1 MLWSSNGFMSLQ
13 MNVLNIMALIIDK
26 MNECITSQIDNLIQ
40 YLPLLW
46 AESNEHNML
55 RCAIVVT
62 LVSG

>member
-1 MLWSSNGFMSLQ
+1 MTSFQ
-13 MNVLNIMALIIDK
+13 INVLNIMSLIIDK
-26 MNECITSQIDNLIQ
+26 MAECINSQIDNLIQ

-55 RCAIVVT
+55 RCSIVVT